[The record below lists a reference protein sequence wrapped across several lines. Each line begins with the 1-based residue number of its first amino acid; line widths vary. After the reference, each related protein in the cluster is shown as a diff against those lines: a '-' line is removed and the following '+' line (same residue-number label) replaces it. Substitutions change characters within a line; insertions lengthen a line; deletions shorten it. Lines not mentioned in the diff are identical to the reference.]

1 MPNTKIVGLDDDPTG
16 IQTVHDIDVLL
27 KFGQEELVNMIQV
40 QRAYE
45 INSKAVSTTD
55 QMLQKL
61 TQL

>member
-1 MPNTKIVGLDDDPTG
+1 
-16 IQTVHDIDVLL
+16 
-27 KFGQEELVNMIQV
+27 VNMIQV
-40 QRAYE
+40 HRAYD